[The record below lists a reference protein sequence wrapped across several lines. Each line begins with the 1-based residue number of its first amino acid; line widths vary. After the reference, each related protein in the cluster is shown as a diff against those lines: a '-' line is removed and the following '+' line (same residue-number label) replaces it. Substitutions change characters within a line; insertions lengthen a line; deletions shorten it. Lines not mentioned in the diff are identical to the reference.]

1 MDELGEVEE
10 RITALS
16 AEAKARL
23 KPYLD
28 RRAKLLV
35 EAQKLFAE
43 TPADES
49 ATVEG
54 NQFLLTAGKKE
65 REREIIPAK
74 IPKLMQIARMTAAK
88 FVQQF
93 CTIRL
98 GAVDKFIPAEKH
110 EVLMRD
116 ERTGPRTVT
125 VVRKQQQAVESASS
139 AATLVAG
146 SSSRRPQT

>member
-1 MDELGEVEE
+1 MDRLGEIEE
-10 RITALS
+10 QLS
-16 AEAKARL
+16 TWNAEAKARS
-23 KPYLD
+23 KPLIDEKKKLD
-28 RRAKLLV
+28 AIALSW
-35 EAQKLFAE
+35 AE
-43 TPADES
+43 NAPADES
-49 ATVEG
+49 RNYEG
-54 NQFLLTAGKKE
+54 NQFLLCASKQA

-74 IPKLMQIARMTAAK
+74 IPKLMQIARMSAAK
-88 FVQQF
+88 FIQQF

-110 EVLMRD
+110 SLFLRD

-125 VVRKQQQAVESASS
+125 VVRKQQQAVESASP